1 MSITR
6 QELTNVGIQY
16 LRDAQLGKRF
26 RIDRMV
32 VGSGAATTLPD
43 DLYPLT
49 QLLELKMD
57 VPIIK
62 SEALDENTI
71 LISGAFSNLMN
82 NSGAPWR
89 WNELGL
95 IAKDDLNNDVLYS
108 VSNTGDA
115 NAGDMI
121 PTPDA
126 PGVITK
132 APEIQIRIDRVQ
144 NIVIN
149 IVPTGFV
156 DAVNRGLPMVGPGP
170 YIEKIGDILH
180 FRRFVGS
187 GIGIT
192 GQQDTITWTI
202 DKTSLVPTGC
212 MLPYAG
218 AIAPVG
224 WHICDGSELSRVDE
238 AALFSVIGT
247 TYGDGDGTSTFNLP
261 DCRERTIFGVG
272 PDLVLGEMG
281 GERTHR
287 LIESEL
293 ASHAHPASSHQH
305 NYYHTGAQNVAS
317 GTGMWSGGGNQSLL
331 QSLQPSTIGYAVI
344 SPTGGNQPH
353 NNMPPYLGGNYIIK
367 G

>member
-32 VGSGAATTLPD
+32 VGSGVATNLPG

-49 QLLELKMD
+49 QLLALKMD

-62 SEALDENTI
+62 SEALDEHTI
-71 LISGAFSNLMN
+71 LVSGAFSNLMN
-82 NSGAPWR
+82 TTGVAWK

-95 IAKDDLNNDVLYS
+95 IVKDDANNDVLYS
-108 VSNTGDA
+108 VSNTGEDT
-115 NAGDMI
+115 GDTI
-121 PTPDA
+121 PGPDT

-156 DAVNRGLPMVGPGP
+156 DAVNRGLPVVGPGP
-170 YIEKIGDILH
+170 YIEKVGDILH
-180 FRRFVGS
+180 FRRFVGA
-187 GIGIT
+187 GISIA

-212 MLPYAG
+212 MLPFAG
-218 AIAPVG
+218 RNAPEG
-224 WHICDGSELSRVDE
+224 WYICDGRELSRIEE
-238 AALFSVIGT
+238 AELFSVIGT
-247 TYGDGDGTSTFNLP
+247 DHGDGDGTTTFNLP
-261 DCRERTIFGVG
+261 DLRGRCIFGVG
-272 PDLVLGEMG
+272 PDLSLGERG
-281 GERTHR
+281 GERMHT

-293 ASHAHPASSHQH
+293 AAHGHPASSHQH

-367 G
+367 A